1 MKKKLYISL
10 SFLVVFM
17 LFTVAVSTFDV
28 QPIGPDGTY
37 IGFAVLNGYFH
48 CLIGTHMVLYTV
60 TDWLGLIP
68 VACIAAF
75 GILGFAQWVKRKNIR
90 KVDFSILA
98 LGGFYIVV
106 LAAYLLFE
114 EFVINYR
121 PILINGYLQASYPSS
136 TTMLTLCVMPTAMM
150 QLKARIKN
158 VTVNRIVAGIISA
171 FTAFMVI
178 GRLVSGVHW
187 LTDIIGGV
195 LLSACLVMGYQFVRE
210 LEKK

>member
-17 LFTVAVSTFDV
+17 LFTVVVSTFDV
-28 QPIGPDGTY
+28 QPIGSDGTY
-37 IGFAVLNGYFH
+37 IGFAALNGYFH
-48 CLIGTHMVLYTV
+48 CLTGTHMVLYTV

-68 VACIAAF
+68 IACIAAF

-114 EFVINYR
+114 KFVINYR
-121 PILINGYLQASYPSS
+121 PVLINGFLEASYPSS
-136 TTMLTLCVMPTAMM
+136 TTMLTLCVMPTAMT
-150 QLKARIKN
+150 QLNARIKYA
-158 VTVNRIVAGIISA
+158 TTNRITAGVISA
-171 FTAFMVI
+171 FIAFMVI

-187 LTDIIGGV
+187 FTDIVGGV
-195 LLSACLVMGYQFVRE
+195 LLSAGLVIGYLFVCGF
-210 LEKK
+210 KKG